1 MGGAC
6 ARLPVLC
13 VLNQPLLT
21 AVIRDE
27 TGWTFQT
34 QTVPADTSPM
44 SANTHTTMAQ
54 RTHTPLYSTANTHH
68 YPAQQTHRHTH
79 DSPAQQTHRH
89 AHHSPAQQ
97 THTPLSGS
105 LCTKHKSLFG
115 GQAQHTTVWHT
126 KHTHYCLVVEHNRPT
141 KSKIVQ
147 WSHTHPTLTRTHCY
161 GTQSLVI
168 KHRTHH
174 TQFGS
179 CTANAGTHIHVK
191 VFNINTQFDGDH
203 SKHTHSN

>member
-54 RTHTPLYSTANTHH
+54 RTHTHH
-68 YPAQQTHRHTH
+68 CT
-79 DSPAQQTHRH
+79 
-89 AHHSPAQQ
+89 AQQ
-97 THTPLSGS
+97 THT
-105 LCTKHKSLFG
+105 TI
-115 GQAQHTTVWHT
+115 Q
-126 KHTHYCLVVEHNRPT
+126 
-141 KSKIVQ
+141 
-147 WSHTHPTLTRTHCY
+147 
-161 GTQSLVI
+161 
-168 KHRTHH
+168 
-174 TQFGS
+174 
-179 CTANAGTHIHVK
+179 
-191 VFNINTQFDGDH
+191 H
-203 SKHTHSN
+203 SKHTDTHTTVQHSKHTDTHTTVQHSKHTLHCPAVYAQNTNHCSEVKHSTPLSGTLNTHIIVWWLSTTDQQKVKLSSGLTHILL